1 MNYRFDFSFLA
12 DAWPRL
18 LHGAWLTVQLATAS
32 IVVGFVLGAL
42 CAVLRS
48 SGPPWVRRLI
58 GGYVE
63 AIRNTP
69 LLVQIF
75 LLYFGLSTLG
85 VKITAETSALL
96 TLTINIGAYS
106 TEIIR
111 AGIQTVARSQ
121 IEAGQCLGL
130 NRAQVYWH
138 VVLLP
143 AVERAKVVAF
153 SAPYSVNQLV
163 IGATKD
169 VAITG
174 MKDLVGRRVAVARG
188 NLQDLELTKSAPQ
201 GTQLVRYEDDA
212 TANTALIAGQVDAIA
227 TPSTTVKTLATRHPA
242 KNFEIKFVVAV
253 QPLAIG
259 LRKEDTEL
267 HAWINSWVEKSAAN
281 GHLNEIYSKWMGLQL
296 PDMSK
301 LAVEARAI
309 AS

>member
-12 DAWPRL
+12 DTWPRL

-32 IVVGFVLGAL
+32 IVMGFVLGAL

-130 NRAQVYWH
+130 NRVQVYWH

-143 AVERAKVVAF
+143 AVERVYPALSSQFVLLMLASSVTSQI
-153 SAPYSVNQLV
+153 SAEELTAAANLLQSETFRSFEVY
-163 IGATKD
+163 IA
-169 VAITG
+169 
-174 MKDLVGRRVAVARG
+174 VAVIYLLLSVLFRAAFAGIGKLVFVRRRR
-188 NLQDLELTKSAPQ
+188 L
-201 GTQLVRYEDDA
+201 GTSL
-212 TANTALIAGQVDAIA
+212 
-227 TPSTTVKTLATRHPA
+227 
-242 KNFEIKFVVAV
+242 
-253 QPLAIG
+253 
-259 LRKEDTEL
+259 
-267 HAWINSWVEKSAAN
+267 
-281 GHLNEIYSKWMGLQL
+281 
-296 PDMSK
+296 
-301 LAVEARAI
+301 
-309 AS
+309 